1 MSEQRQPRGTWGPS
15 IEEFFASNKLVRV
28 LLGGRGCLSAETPI
42 YDPTTGESVA
52 IGERAMRPESFHVL
66 SLTPQG
72 VQIAQAQQPFCK
84 GFAALW
90 RVTLEN
96 GRMFRCAS
104 EHKLLTPSGWQPI
117 SRLARGHVVASADNL
132 PQTISGTS
140 LEAWPQDDLDSMR
153 TVPNFQVGYRRSFH
167 SCDEPPPVSSKAVQ
181 VFSPSRFDAPID
193 SLGLKY
199 ESLRSRLWQSSGH
212 TSKLRSVP
220 SFEPCSAVDDL
231 AACPGVVESP
241 TTLISGESF
250 QRSRRN
256 AEHSRGCFLE
266 SDTWRLR
273 HRDQAELE
281 LASSDR
287 IRWVRIINIEIEET
301 ASAYYDFT
309 VPVHANYLAEGI
321 FHHNSSKT
329 SALIDDICRHLW
341 LNAGG
346 KAILAR
352 QVDLSNL
359 DSTIP
364 TMLQWFKEI
373 GGPIYSPQGSGGLFK
388 VWDGGRKV
396 RVPSRLA
403 VEEMGKVSAKLRT
416 KGEVA
421 RWIEEVGAN
430 LCGIIEN
437 RGLATEMAGGKLRGM
452 ECSYFAMVEADQI
465 EERYFELCFAC
476 LRWKGA
482 DPATCDEGGFI
493 RDKSVV
499 LDTNPPGTRHWIA
512 LMEKEEAAKPER
524 ERRMAFW
531 HISTYENEHNLPP
544 NYINDQILLPYGDN
558 PAMIE
563 RMLWGRYS
571 DAFSSAPVYYSF
583 RRERHEAYGLK
594 WPRGALCIVGMDVGT
609 QNAST
614 ISAMKIHAGHLYFWT
629 MREIILEE
637 SDTDRQCLALLKVL
651 ANQFPFWNSEG
662 EICPH
667 TYFFCDPAARNS
679 SFTKAGANSSA
690 LKVMQSHGIFP
701 GMKIAAHLQ
710 PTIAACNRLMQENH
724 PVDDGELVW
733 HFKIDSDG
741 CPDLFRG
748 FQGLYRYAKVGESGY
763 GSDLPVKGAAC
774 EGVDH
779 VCFVA
784 GTPIL
789 TARGELP
796 IEQVCIGDF
805 AMTRNGLRR
814 VTAAFNRRADVRG
827 YQFSNNRESVSTEDH
842 PYWCA
847 EKEMMIPVESLTHG
861 DTLSSCTSTQK
872 SLSSMGKSI
881 DGILIHLTA
890 LLGFI
895 SNIIERILPTRY
907 GKSTMDQGRRDFTS
921 IIGMATRQITA
932 SKILNWLLPS
942 ATLNY
947 ISAMNAGESPPC
959 WSIKLDISQRSGT
972 RLRMDTD
979 GIQNMPEKLDSE
991 ECTNLK
997 GNAINAVNLIDSQR
1011 QTVAKN
1017 QPGFVQIIASRHG
1030 VARLVW
1036 TTWIVIAN
1044 FAARFFASTNTQKQ
1058 EGVHVVAESE
1068 LVRNSLV
1075 FNITVEGEHE
1085 YYANGI
1091 LVGNCDAWRYGLINA
1106 IEIARVGHPAGMTS
1120 AQKEANV
1127 DIEPRRSV

>member
-1 MSEQRQPRGTWGPS
+1 MTSAPRQPRGTWGPS
-15 IEEFFASNKLVRV
+15 IEEFFACDKLVRV
-28 LLGGRGCLSAETPI
+28 LIGGRG
-42 YDPTTGESVA
+42 
-52 IGERAMRPESFHVL
+52 
-66 SLTPQG
+66 
-72 VQIAQAQQPFCK
+72 
-84 GFAALW
+84 AAK
-90 RVTLEN
+90 
-96 GRMFRCAS
+96 S
-104 EHKLLTPSGWQPI
+104 
-117 SRLARGHVVASADNL
+117 
-132 PQTISGTS
+132 
-140 LEAWPQDDLDSMR
+140 
-153 TVPNFQVGYRRSFH
+153 
-167 SCDEPPPVSSKAVQ
+167 
-181 VFSPSRFDAPID
+181 
-193 SLGLKY
+193 
-199 ESLRSRLWQSSGH
+199 
-212 TSKLRSVP
+212 
-220 SFEPCSAVDDL
+220 
-231 AACPGVVESP
+231 
-241 TTLISGESF
+241 
-250 QRSRRN
+250 
-256 AEHSRGCFLE
+256 
-266 SDTWRLR
+266 
-273 HRDQAELE
+273 
-281 LASSDR
+281 
-287 IRWVRIINIEIEET
+287 
-301 ASAYYDFT
+301 
-309 VPVHANYLAEGI
+309 
-321 FHHNSSKT
+321 

-364 TMLQWFKEI
+364 TMLQWFKET

-403 VEEMGKVSAKLRT
+403 IEEMGKVAGKLRT
-416 KGEVA
+416 KGEVS
-421 RWIEEVGAN
+421 RWIEDVGAN
-430 LCGIIEN
+430 MCGTIEN

-482 DPATCDEGGFI
+482 DPLTCDEGGFI

-512 LMEKEEAAKPER
+512 LMEKEEQAKPER

-583 RRERHEAYGLK
+583 RRERHEAHGLK

-733 HFKIDSDG
+733 HFKIDADG

-784 GTPIL
+784 GTKVKTL
-789 TARGELP
+789 RGEVGIETITKRDMVETSVGMRMVQQP
-796 IEQVCIGDF
+796 ISRSEPQEVWKIEFKEYAWQRRGGSIFRKTKCRKFSLIG
-805 AMTRNGLRR
+805 
-814 VTAAFNRRADVRG
+814 TA
-827 YQFSNNRESVSTEDH
+827 DH
-842 PYWCA
+842 PIMWTYRQKTWVKLSEWKRYQTAVTDDRTVAYCS
-847 EKEMMIPVESLTHG
+847 KKPV
-861 DTLSSCTSTQK
+861 
-872 SLSSMGKSI
+872 
-881 DGILIHLTA
+881 
-890 LLGFI
+890 
-895 SNIIERILPTRY
+895 
-907 GKSTMDQGRRDFTS
+907 
-921 IIGMATRQITA
+921 
-932 SKILNWLLPS
+932 
-942 ATLNY
+942 
-947 ISAMNAGESPPC
+947 
-959 WSIKLDISQRSGT
+959 KLK
-972 RLRMDTD
+972 RLR
-979 GIQNMPEKLDSE
+979 K
-991 ECTNLK
+991 
-997 GNAINAVNLIDSQR
+997 
-1011 QTVAKN
+1011 
-1017 QPGFVQIIASRHG
+1017 
-1030 VARLVW
+1030 
-1036 TTWIVIAN
+1036 
-1044 FAARFFASTNTQKQ
+1044 
-1058 EGVHVVAESE
+1058 
-1068 LVRNSLV
+1068 V
-1075 FNITVEGEHE
+1075 FNMQVMYQHD
-1085 YYANGI
+1085 YFANGI
-1091 LVGNCDAWRYGLINA
+1091 LVSNCDAWRYGLINA

-1127 DIEPRRSV
+1127 DIEPKRR